1 MNVLETDAIARR
13 NYSFDRF
20 DYSLNIFILFFV

>member
-1 MNVLETDAIARR
+1 MNVFETDEIVTR
-13 NYSFDRF
+13 NDGCDRF